1 MLTYCFWQ
9 TTVKIPIWSHD
20 EQDEQGALC
29 AKNMQLESKSFVTL
43 AAELLF
49 EGNISLLSTRQIYW
63 AYPLFQSPLATSKI
77 LVFLSCCYKYESPFP
92 SAELYLKNCANST
105 THHDE
110 SWLWKG
116 HVEELIQRAFCAFP
130 EVLTR
135 KYKAKM
141 QQYCAVDSAR
151 CNKHSES
158 FQIWHSIISKLN
170 WDSLI
175 RNCYFA
181 DNGKLNNS
189 ILSCIVFVFL
199 LSFWIHHLS
208 VMHIAYKNNMEL
220 SGRN

>member
-1 MLTYCFWQ
+1 MIIY
-9 TTVKIPIWSHD
+9 
-20 EQDEQGALC
+20 
-29 AKNMQLESKSFVTL
+29 
-43 AAELLF
+43 
-49 EGNISLLSTRQIYW
+49 NIS
-63 AYPLFQSPLATSKI
+63 
-77 LVFLSCCYKYESPFP
+77 
-92 SAELYLKNCANST
+92 
-105 THHDE
+105 
-110 SWLWKG
+110 
-116 HVEELIQRAFCAFP
+116 
-130 EVLTR
+130 
-135 KYKAKM
+135 
-141 QQYCAVDSAR
+141 YCAVDSAR
-151 CNKHSES
+151 CKHSES